1 MLRRAAIVIGLA
13 VAVLLA
19 GTVPAASAQRTVLAE
34 MFGATWCGYCPNATV
49 ALQQLQ
55 EEYGTDGLVC
65 FYYHV
70 GDAYATAETHNRAS
84 YYAVGGIPEV
94 DFDAVTE
101 VVGAGT
107 NIYDVYAPIV
117 ATRYAESTPVTIRT
131 EGVIYAAG
139 DPDSSWVTA
148 VFKAVD
154 TVPYGDLRAYFIV
167 CENTSEVYPWT
178 VRDMLPPSTVTTLA
192 AAGDSVVIT
201 RKFKV
206 DAAWDLEELGVVV
219 FIEDTDP
226 KLIVNAQVMP
236 APFSNSFGH
245 ADRYA
250 VEIDYLG
257 EAIYH
262 IVLENTGVMSDV
274 ITVDIGHD
282 IIPDGLGSWD
292 WVAFYC
298 DTDGACHFGP
308 WDFVLE
314 PAAKETFD
322 VHILD
327 NVGHTQGMALTT
339 LSATSTSD
347 PSMMSSE
354 SFATFVDLP
363 SVLLV
368 DDDGGA
374 SDETYL
380 ETALT
385 DTGYTAMVWDAEVR
399 GRPCMTRLESYWAVL
414 WTTGGGS
421 AADLGGS
428 CENNMAAYLDG
439 GGNLLLSSMEFL
451 SSRVNTLAFRTD
463 YLHIDSY
470 TSDNGG
476 FVVTGETGDAISA
489 GMSLNLLGG
498 PFAPNPSDVFVAGSA
513 ADVIFTSPAGT
524 EGIRVEENDHKV
536 VFLSFPFE
544 DVKTTEA
551 APNNQKTLIGRIL
564 NWFSLPSGVEAGQ
577 VHRLALQPN
586 YPNPFNPVTR
596 VAFSVPEAAG
606 RVSLTVHNVNGQVVR
621 TLVDSELP
629 AGPAL
634 AVWDGT
640 DDLGRP
646 LASGIYFAKLA
657 SSEDSA
663 FRKMTLLK

>member
-1 MLRRAAIVIGLA
+1 CL
-13 VAVLLA
+13 
-19 GTVPAASAQRTVLAE
+19 
-34 MFGATWCGYCPNATV
+34 
-49 ALQQLQ
+49 
-55 EEYGTDGLVC
+55 
-65 FYYHV
+65 YYHV
-70 GDAYATAETHNRAS
+70 GDAYATAESHNRAS

-94 DFDAVTE
+94 DFDAMTE

-117 ATRYAESTPVTIRT
+117 ATRYAESTPVTLTT
-131 EGVIYAAG
+131 EGIIYAAG
-139 DPDSSWVTA
+139 DPDSSWVTT

-154 TVPYGDLRAYFIV
+154 TVPYGDLRAYFV
-167 CENTSEVYPWT
+167 VYENTSEIYPWT
-178 VRDMLPPSTVTTLA
+178 VRDMLPVAPVTTLA
-192 AAGDSVVIT
+192 APGDSIVIT

-206 DAAWDLEELGVVV
+206 DAAWNLSELHVAV

-226 KLIVNAQVMP
+226 TLIVNAQVMP
-236 APFSNSFGH
+236 APFGNSFDQ

-250 VEIDYLG
+250 VEIDYFG
-257 EAIYH
+257 EAVYYIT
-262 IVLENTGVMSDV
+262 LENTGVMRDSIV
-274 ITVDIGHD
+274 VDIGHD
-282 IIPDGLGSWD
+282 IIPDGLGQWD

-298 DTDGACHFGP
+298 DTGGACHFGP
-308 WDFVLE
+308 WGYVLE
-314 PAAKETFD
+314 PGETEVFD
-322 VHILD
+322 VHITD
-327 NVGHTQGMALTT
+327 TVGHTQGMALTSLT
-339 LSATSTSD
+339 ATSTGD

-363 SVLLV
+363 SILLV
-368 DDDGGA
+368 DDDGGE
-374 SDETYL
+374 SHETYL
-380 ETALT
+380 ETALS

-399 GRPCMTRLESYWAVL
+399 GRPCVTRLESYWAVL

-428 CENNMAAYLDG
+428 CENNMATYLDG
-439 GGNLLLSSMEFL
+439 GGNLLLASMEFL

-476 FVVTGETGDAISA
+476 FVVTGETGDVISA
-489 GMSLNLLGG
+489 GMSLSLLGG
-498 PFAPNPSDVFVAGSA
+498 PFAPNPSDVFVAGSPA
-513 ADVIFTSPAGT
+513 QVIFTSPAGT
-524 EGIRVEENDHKV
+524 EGIRVSENDHKV

-551 APNNQKTLIGRIL
+551 APDNQKTLIGRIL
-564 NWFSLPSGVEAGQ
+564 SWFRLPAGIEDGE
-577 VHRLALQPN
+577 VHRLALHPN

>member
-13 VAVLLA
+13 VAVLLV
-19 GTVPAASAQRTVLAE
+19 GTVPAVSAQRAVLAE
-34 MFGATWCGYCPNATV
+34 MFGATWCGYCPNGRV
-49 ALQQLQ
+49 ALQQLE
-55 EEYGTDGLVC
+55 EEYGTEGLVC
-65 FYYHV
+65 LYYHV
-70 GDAYATAETHNRAS
+70 SDAYATAETHNRAS

-107 NIYDVYAPIV
+107 NVYNVYAPIV

-139 DPDSSWVTA
+139 DPDSSWVTG

-167 CENTSEVYPWT
+167 CENTSEIYPWT

-192 AAGDSVVIT
+192 ASGDSVVIT

-206 DAAWDLEELGVVV
+206 DAAWNFDELGVVA

-226 KLIVNAQVMP
+226 KLTVNAQVMP
-236 APFSNSFGH
+236 APFGNSFDH
-245 ADRYA
+245 ADHYA
-250 VEIDYLG
+250 VEIDYFG
-257 EAIYH
+257 EAVYH
-262 IVLENTGVMSDV
+262 ITLENTGVMRDSIV
-274 ITVDIGHD
+274 VDIGHD
-282 IIPDGLGSWD
+282 IVPDGLGPWD
-292 WVAFYC
+292 WVPFYC
-298 DTDGACHFGP
+298 DTGGACHFGP
-308 WDFVLE
+308 SGYVLE
-314 PAAKETFD
+314 PGETEVFD

-339 LSATSTSD
+339 LSATSTGD
-347 PSMMSSE
+347 PSAMSSE

-363 SVLLV
+363 SILLV

-374 SDETYL
+374 SHETYL
-380 ETALT
+380 ETALS

-439 GGNLLLSSMEFL
+439 GGNLLLASMEFL

-498 PFAPNPSDVFVAGSA
+498 PFAPNPSDVFVASA
-513 ADVIFTSPAGT
+513 PAQVIFTSPAGT
-524 EGIRVEENDHKV
+524 EGIRVQEDDHKV

-564 NWFSLPSGVEAGQ
+564 NWFSLPAGVEAGQ
-577 VHRLALQPN
+577 VHRLALHAN